1 MLFRYTKHAVY
12 KFDLL
17 KKYRFLISKSLI
29 ESIIIKP
36 TKLETK
42 PDGTYVAMA
51 RYDRTHVLRVVY
63 RIEHDTMVIITFY
76 PGRKKSYEI

>member
-1 MLFRYTKHAVY
+1 MLFRYTKHAIF

-36 TKLETK
+36 AKLETK
-42 PDGTYVAMA
+42 PDGTYIAMA
-51 RYDRTHVLRVVY
+51 RYGRTHVLRVVY